1 MTDNASL
8 LQRLAD
14 QLAIQDLMARYARH
28 VDRRQWEA
36 LREIYHPDATDDHG
50 GYVGPVDGFIEW
62 VSRRHAAVDESMHFL
77 GNCLVEFGDHDT
89 ALVETYFCAYLR
101 LGPQAGTENA
111 MLRGGAEAGANGQD
125 VAVRGRYVDRVER
138 RDGVWRIAKRVTVF
152 EAIDSK
158 PADGPRPNPDHRWAV
173 RSHSDPV
180 YAMRD
185 EILGTR

>member
-1 MTDNASL
+1 MTDDSAN

-28 VDRRQWEA
+28 VDRRQWTA

-50 GYVGPVDGFIEW
+50 GYVGPIDGFIEW
-62 VSRRHAAVDESMHFL
+62 VSRRHEAVDESMHFL
-77 GNCLVEFGDHDT
+77 GNCLVEFGNNDT

-101 LGPQAGTENA
+101 LGPQAGSENA
-111 MLRGGAEAGANGQD
+111 MLSSSTGAGTHGRD

-138 RDGVWRIAKRVTVF
+138 RNGVWRIAKRVTVF
-152 EAIDSK
+152 EAVDSK
-158 PADGPRPNPDHRWAV
+158 PADGPRPNPDHQWSI
-173 RSHSDPV
+173 RSRADAV

-185 EILGTR
+185 EIFDVP